1 MDETLAAAAID
12 FGGRAFCVVK
22 AKFSA
27 RDCRGLS
34 DRACRRFLPGLRA
47 SSTCQRASPR
57 ALRALVASPGGSA
70 IQGVRS
76 RTAFCRVARQAA
88 ARRPAQ
94 HQGTSVIATLI
105 DYGAGNV
112 TSVARALRPPRCGV
126 RTDQSAGR
134 NRHGHLPDSARRR
147 SLRRAAEFARRTR
160 LAQPASHRHFAWHA
174 VSRHLPRLASALSK
188 QCRSARAFRFR
199 SFARPRRSTCRKI
212 VKLPHMGWNQLRPLR
227 DCRLLDGISSD
238 AYFYFAHSYAAPAG
252 GPATAA
258 TCEHG
263 REFTAVLETAQIFGV
278 QFHPEKSGAPGAKLL
293 DNFLR
298 LAA

>member
-1 MDETLAAAAID
+1 
-12 FGGRAFCVVK
+12 
-22 AKFSA
+22 
-27 RDCRGLS
+27 
-34 DRACRRFLPGLRA
+34 
-47 SSTCQRASPR
+47 
-57 ALRALVASPGGSA
+57 
-70 IQGVRS
+70 
-76 RTAFCRVARQAA
+76 
-88 ARRPAQ
+88 
-94 HQGTSVIATLI
+94 VIATLI

-112 TSVARALRPPRCGV
+112 TSVARALRRLGAEV
-126 RTDQSAGR
+126 RTTNQPEEITTATCLILPGVGHCAALLNSLDAHGLRGPLLTAISRGTPFLGICLGLQALYQSSAEAPELSGFGLL
-134 NRHGHLPDSARRR
+134 HGHVDQLP
-147 SLRRAAEFARRTR
+147 
-160 LAQPASHRHFAWHA
+160 Q
-174 VSRHLPRLASALSK
+174 K
-188 QCRSARAFRFR
+188 
-199 SFARPRRSTCRKI
+199 